1 MNKNGKRET
10 SGRKNDKKAE
20 SPHRRGRVR
29 AHFWYQAN
37 LILMCSVTLLSLAGA
52 LLFFVQSRN
61 AIREKNQIANR
72 LDAVEGDEKTLY
84 TEEEVQEKIDQAKT
98 SASAAQR
105 HELLMQ
111 IQSDMESG
119 GSTAAMLRK
128 LFSDDIVVVNA
139 GKYYFY
145 PILKSVPANHFQS
158 GDFALSDDGRLTYKG
173 SSKVTLQSGIN
184 VSKENGEIDWDLVA
198 EDDIAFAMVDAGGR
212 LTADSGTDKAGD
224 IIPDDRLGDN
234 LDGALRAGLNAG
246 VMYHLGAVSE
256 EEAEEEAAQLIGA
269 LKPYQD
275 RLSYPVAV
283 CVSVPAETDRT
294 AGQGKTEWTRYVL
307 TFCEALEE
315 AGYQPMIYGN
325 LAAFVMMLD
334 MDDLKRY
341 DKWIANTGAS
351 LYFPYEFSMWQYSV
365 TGTVQGVSTEAG
377 LDVSLTIGS

>member
-119 GSTAAMLRK
+119 GSTASMLRK

-158 GDFALSDDGRLTYKG
+158 GDFALSDDGRLIYKG

>member
-10 SGRKNDKKAE
+10 SGRKNDKKTE
-20 SPHRRGRVR
+20 GPHRRGRVR

-72 LDAVEGDEKTLY
+72 LEAVEGDEKTLY
-84 TEEEVQEKIDQAKT
+84 TEEEVQEKVDQAKT

-119 GSTAAMLRK
+119 GSTASMLRK

-224 IIPDDRLGDN
+224 IIPDDRLEDN

-256 EEAEEEAAQLIGA
+256 EEAEEEAAQLIEA

-294 AGQGKTEWTRYVL
+294 AGQGKTEWTRNVL
-307 TFCEALEE
+307 TFCGALEE

-365 TGTVQGVSTEAG
+365 TGTVQGVSTEAS

>member
-20 SPHRRGRVR
+20 GPHRRGRVR

-72 LDAVEGDEKTLY
+72 LEAVEGDEKTLY
-84 TEEEVQEKIDQAKT
+84 TEEEVQEKVNQAKT

-119 GSTAAMLRK
+119 GSTASMLRK

-145 PILKSVPANHFQS
+145 PILKSVPINHFQS

-184 VSKENGEIDWDLVA
+184 VSEENGEIDWDLVA

-212 LTADSGTDKAGD
+212 LTSDSGTDEAGD

-283 CVSVPAETDRT
+283 CVNVPAETDRT

-365 TGTVQGVSTEAG
+365 TGTVQGVSTEVG